1 MNRARDRVLLAA
13 LVGLVVFA
21 VVVTLEPWEIAILS
35 GWNAA
40 AVMLITWT
48 LVVVWWKDGTETA
61 RIATRVDD
69 SRATA
74 DLLLVSASI
83 ASLAGIGFGLVKAAR
98 EGGPLQ
104 GTLTGFAVLSVIL
117 SWLMVQTVYILR
129 YARLYYGE
137 GGGVDFNEQKN
148 PDYRDFA
155 YLAFTIGM
163 TYQVSDT
170 NLTSTSIRRTALH
183 HAVLSFVFG
192 TSIIAMMINV
202 VAGLLNR

>member
-1 MNRARDRVLLAA
+1 M
-13 LVGLVVFA
+13 
-21 VVVTLEPWEIAILS
+21 LS
-35 GWNAA
+35 AWSAA
-40 AVMLITWT
+40 AITLITWT
-48 LVVVWWKDGTETA
+48 LLVVWWKDSEETA
-61 RIATRVDD
+61 RIATREDD

-83 ASLAGIGFGLVKAAR
+83 ASLAGIAFGLLKAAR
-98 EGGPLQ
+98 EGGPLE
-104 GTLTGFAVLSVIL
+104 GTLTGFAVLSVVL
-117 SWLMVQTVYILR
+117 AWLLVQVVFMLR

-137 GGGVDFNEQKN
+137 GGGVDFNEQKD

-183 HAVLSFVFG
+183 HALLSFLFG
-192 TSIIAMMINV
+192 TAVIAVMINV